1 MPKRAFALA
10 SPPRALELAKA
21 VIRSDSDKA
30 ADARFKTMLRATLG
44 LRRNQTVKF
53 CPVHEHERFVEIRL
67 LLPDREPNY
76 AHVAYVFGDRVVI
89 GPMGPTHAATT
100 SGAAGRDE
108 LTICKA
114 LRLQF
119 LLRSLPSE
127 EGVTLQPSDVTFE
140 ILHTLDRMEA
150 LTTWRPPCLV
160 ALGEYATPMPWCSP
174 VRRLVRARRE

>member
-1 MPKRAFALA
+1 MPKRTFASA
-10 SPPRALELAKA
+10 SPSRALELAKA
-21 VIRSDSDKA
+21 VLRCDSNEA
-30 ADARFKTMLRATLG
+30 ADARFKTMLRVTLG
-44 LRRNQTVKF
+44 LGDQTVKF
-53 CPVHEHERFVEIRL
+53 CAVHEHELFVEIRL

-76 AHVAYVFGDRVVI
+76 AHAGYVFGDRIAI

-119 LLRSLPSE
+119 LLKSLPSG

-140 ILHTLDRMEA
+140 ILRTLDRMEA
-150 LTTWRPPCLV
+150 LTAWRPPCLV
-160 ALGEYATPMPWCSP
+160 ALGEYATPMPWCNP
-174 VRRLVRARRE
+174 ARRSVRARSA